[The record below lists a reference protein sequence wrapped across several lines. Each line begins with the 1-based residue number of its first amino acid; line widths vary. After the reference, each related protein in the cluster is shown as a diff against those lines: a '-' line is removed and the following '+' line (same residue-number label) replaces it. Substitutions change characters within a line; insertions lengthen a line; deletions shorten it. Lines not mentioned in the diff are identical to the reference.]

1 MERWNTGNK
10 HQIKVT
16 RSTKSWQMAAVTI
29 RFQAQIEVHSLRTW
43 SRNTE
48 GSWRITGPT
57 IPKPLPRSMTYYDTS
72 FWGDQRSHHRR
83 TPKDYLHF
91 VSSRR
96 SEHLQWDSSAARRI
110 DDQNPFSEIQLLL
123 SLASPPPPEFHHPSP
138 QAGPSACRT
147 PTTWHRQKRLALKHI
162 IIREA
167 AQ

>member
-10 HQIKVT
+10 HQIKVSK
-16 RSTKSWQMAAVTI
+16 STNSSQMAAVTI

-57 IPKPLPRSMTYYDTS
+57 IPKPLPRQLAWHTMILVSGVTKEVS
-72 FWGDQRSHHRR
+72 SLHHRR

-123 SLASPPPPEFHHPSP
+123 FPASPPPPSFILHH
-138 QAGPSACRT
+138 
-147 PTTWHRQKRLALKHI
+147 RLNLLLAKHLQHGTD
-162 IIREA
+162 RRD
-167 AQ
+167 